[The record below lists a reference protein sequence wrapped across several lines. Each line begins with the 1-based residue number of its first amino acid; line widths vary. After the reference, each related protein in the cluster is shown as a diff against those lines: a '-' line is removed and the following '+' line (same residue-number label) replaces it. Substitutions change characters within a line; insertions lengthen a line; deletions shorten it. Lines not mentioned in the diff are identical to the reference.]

1 MSKTRVAILGGG
13 FGGLT
18 AAYELTRT
26 AALRDRFAVTLYQ
39 QGWRLGGKCASA
51 RDAQGRILEHGLH
64 FWFGC
69 YDNAWAML
77 REVYEAWDKPPG
89 CPFRT
94 GLDAFTAQ
102 SFTPIGQKIGDR
114 WSYFP
119 LRWPTNS
126 DRRGEGQVALS
137 LRGMLTELV
146 RLLHL
151 VGGTALAARPAATP
165 TGHAGLAE
173 DAQAFLAGARTLG
186 GELESA
192 LHRVAA
198 AATDDLELLAGLE
211 QLRDHGRTLPQA
223 LLDRAP
229 GGHLVRDALHVGAA
243 FARGLLVDVILRG
256 HSLDALDQE
265 EFRAWLIG
273 HGGDPALIAETSLV
287 RAIYDCCFWYEDG
300 DVTRPSVGAG
310 TAIRVI
316 LRIVTTYK
324 EAVMFTLEA
333 GMAEAVVAPLHEVL
347 LARGVEFRFFHR
359 ARSLQLD
366 DSGTQIARILL
377 DRQAEVLGGAYRPT
391 KVIDGLV
398 TWPAEPFWDQ
408 LRDGDRLRR
417 EGVNFES
424 AWCPEPP
431 VGQATLEAGRDFDHV
446 VLGVSLGAFKPLAAG
461 VPGMCDELIA
471 ASPRFAAMAHGIGI
485 VPTFAAQVWCGP
497 TMAELGWPGD
507 PPATVAGPEPLPVW
521 ADMSQL
527 LPRESGHAPGGRRPG
542 SLHYLCGTLGT
553 ALYARPPGETGTPAL
568 ALAMAERHAAAY
580 LRDFGTVLWPGSAG
594 LGGPEAAVADRYVRA
609 NVDPTECCP
618 GSAAGEVPLR
628 LKSDETGFTNLALA
642 GCYVRT
648 GLNSTCVEAAVMSG
662 MMAAR
667 AISGSPREILG
678 EHFL

>member
-1 MSKTRVAILGGG
+1 MTKTRVAILGGG
-13 FGGLT
+13 FAGLT
-18 AAYELTRT
+18 AAFELTRT

-77 REVYEAWDKPPG
+77 REVYAAWDRPQG
-89 CPFRT
+89 CPFKT

-102 SFTPIGQKIGDR
+102 SFTPIGQKVGDS
-114 WSYFP
+114 WSHFP

-137 LRGMLTELV
+137 LRGMLSELV

-151 VGGTALAARPAATP
+151 IGAAALGSRPGAP
-165 TGHAGLAE
+165 PAGLAE
-173 DAQAFLAGARTLG
+173 DAQAFLTGVLTLG
-186 GELESA
+186 SELESA
-192 LHRVAA
+192 LKRVALA
-198 AATDDLELLAGLE
+198 AADDLELQAGLE
-211 QLRDHGRTLPQA
+211 QLRDHGRALPKE

-256 HSLDALDQE
+256 RSLDQLDQQ

-273 HGGDPALIAETSLV
+273 HGGDPALIAETSV
-287 RAIYDCCFWYEDG
+287 IRAIYDCCFWYEDG

-347 LARGVEFRFFHR
+347 RARGVEFRFFHKV
-359 ARSLQLD
+359 RSLQLD
-366 DSGTQIARILL
+366 SSRTAIARIVL
-377 DRQAEVLGGAYRPT
+377 DRQAEIPGGDYRPT
-391 KVIDGLV
+391 RVVDGLV

-408 LRDGDRLRR
+408 LRDGERLRAA
-417 EGVNFES
+417 GVNFES

-431 VGQATLEAGRDFDHV
+431 VGETTLELGRDFDRV
-446 VLGVSLGAFKPLAAG
+446 VLAVSLGAFKPLAPG

-471 ASPRFAAMAHGIGI
+471 ASPRFARMVQGIGI
-485 VPTFAAQVWCGP
+485 VPTFAAQYWSEQSS
-497 TMAELGWPGD
+497 AALGWPGD
-507 PPATVAGPEPLPVW
+507 RPATVAGPEALSVW

-527 LPRESGHAPGGRRPG
+527 RAVEGHPGG

-553 ALYARPPGETGTPAL
+553 RLYAAPPGEADVPARARAL
-568 ALAMAERHAAAY
+568 AEREAAAW
-580 LRDFGTVLWPGSAG
+580 LDAFGDVIWPGSAG
-594 LGGPEAAVADRYVRA
+594 LGGPAAVVSDRYVRA

-628 LKSDETGFTNLALA
+628 LKSEESGFSNLALA
-642 GCYVRT
+642 GCYLRT
-648 GLNSTCVEAAVMSG
+648 GLNTTCVEGAVISG
-662 MMAAR
+662 MQAAR
-667 AISGSPREILG
+667 AISGSPRDILG